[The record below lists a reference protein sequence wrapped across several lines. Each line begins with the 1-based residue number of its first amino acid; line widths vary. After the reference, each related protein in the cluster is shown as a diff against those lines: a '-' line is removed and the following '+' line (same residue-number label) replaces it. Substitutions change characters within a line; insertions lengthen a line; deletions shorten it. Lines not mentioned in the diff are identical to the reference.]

1 MSYKVSAIPTF
12 KRELKNLATKF
23 PSLKDDFALLIKS
36 LQEDPKQGTA
46 LGNNCYK
53 IRMAIFKGKGKSGGS
68 RILTHVQVLQSTVY
82 LLSIYDKS
90 EKENISYKEIKEL
103 LKYIP
108 E

>member
-53 IRMAIFKGKGKSGGS
+53 IRMAIFKGKRKIGRHKNSHPRTS
-68 RILTHVQVLQSTVY
+68 PTIY
-82 LLSIYDKS
+82 CLSAVH
-90 EKENISYKEIKEL
+90 L
-103 LKYIP
+103 R
-108 E
+108 